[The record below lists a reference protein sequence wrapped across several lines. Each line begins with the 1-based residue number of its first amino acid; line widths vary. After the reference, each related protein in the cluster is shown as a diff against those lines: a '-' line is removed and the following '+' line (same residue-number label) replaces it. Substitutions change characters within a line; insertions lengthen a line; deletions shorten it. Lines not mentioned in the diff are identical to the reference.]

1 MKRKALLSAL
11 TLGTVLAFNSH
22 TLLAQKSK
30 KPALAEE
37 GRNLE
42 ELLPKGWEAQHGT
55 GDLNKDGIEDII
67 LIAHPNF
74 PENKKKRDD
83 GYEYDFNPAIL
94 AVYFGSPT
102 GVYQRFKVWSKAVPH
117 REDEYTEIGV
127 ELSVTPKGA
136 VDFNV
141 SSWSSMGTADT
152 GSTTYRYRYQ
162 SGDFYLIGEETS
174 WHNRMTGEGEKTSI
188 NYITGKKSI
197 TSGNMIENTG
207 MKTKIIKL
215 KKEPLRRLGSFT
227 MEP

>member
-1 MKRKALLSAL
+1 MKRKTLLSAL
-11 TLGTVLAFNSH
+11 TLGAVLAFSSN

-30 KPALAEE
+30 KPELAKE
-37 GRNLE
+37 GRSLE

-102 GVYQRFKVWSKAVPH
+102 GVYQRFKVWKEAVPH

-162 SGDFYLIGEETS
+162 
-174 WHNRMTGEGEKTSI
+174 
-188 NYITGKKSI
+188 
-197 TSGNMIENTG
+197 
-207 MKTKIIKL
+207 
-215 KKEPLRRLGSFT
+215 
-227 MEP
+227 

>member
-11 TLGTVLAFNSH
+11 TLGSALAFSSN

-30 KPALAEE
+30 RPELPKE
-37 GRNLE
+37 GRSLE

-83 GYEYDFNPAIL
+83 GYEYDFNPATL

-102 GVYQRFKVWSKAVPH
+102 GLYKRFNVWKEAVPH

-141 SSWSSMGTADT
+141 SSWSSMGTADM

-162 SGDFYLIGEETS
+162 SGDFYLIGEETG
-174 WHNRMTGEGEKTSI
+174 WHNRMTGEGEKMSI

-227 MEP
+227 MHP